1 MRITSLKNYIIY
13 HVIPGIALMV
23 AVNQWSMAA
32 DSAEIL
38 YRQCQAGV
46 STVAQR
52 KCYPA
57 AERQSEAELVAAEK
71 KARLSLT
78 QMESIS
84 EGSRSLHPVRAF
96 DRAELLYR
104 KFRTAERERVMASY
118 GSGNGGDLA
127 AYQVVIEMNLA
138 RINLL
143 K

>member
-1 MRITSLKNYIIY
+1 M
-13 HVIPGIALMV
+13 PGIALMV

-84 EGSRSLHPVRAF
+84 EGSRSLHP
-96 DRAELLYR
+96 
-104 KFRTAERERVMASY
+104 
-118 GSGNGGDLA
+118 
-127 AYQVVIEMNLA
+127 
-138 RINLL
+138 
-143 K
+143 